1 FLLQLAMNG
10 LVIGLL
16 YALVTVGLALIYGVL
31 EIVNFAHGELIML
44 GAFAMAFVLPVMG
57 LLYLPS
63 LAVAVLASGLAG
75 WLLFEL
81 FVSALVTGDF
91 EPSIRVPA
99 GVSMILLF
107 GMQYLFT
114 ASGRMVETE
123 LGLAGISLG
132 AVRTTLSRLVAAGV
146 AVAGFLL
153 LGLILHRTQ

>member
-1 FLLQLAMNG
+1 MVARPVATAQASATFRAAMDGLFLLQLAMNG

-63 LAVAVLASGLAG
+63 LAVAVLATALAG

-81 FVSALVTGDF
+81 L
-91 EPSIRVPA
+91 
-99 GVSMILLF
+99 
-107 GMQYLFT
+107 
-114 ASGRMVETE
+114 
-123 LGLAGISLG
+123 
-132 AVRTTLSRLVAAGV
+132 LSR
-146 AVAGFLL
+146 
-153 LGLILHRTQ
+153 